1 MSATQP
7 PNQPPSQPPAAARTP
22 AEPAAKSLTG
32 LVAEIHD
39 QGLTGEVVVE
49 VPEGRRRLHFVDG
62 ELHFPSDH
70 PLAASLEPVLEE
82 LRGEEESAGRG
93 SGSGLTRGA
102 GAAKLRAL
110 MTRIAFLLS
119 GWSQQGRA
127 AFRPAE
133 QDTLDLVG
141 PLPTALLL
149 MEWAAAGDEEEL
161 IQRLGGEARWISLT
175 PRRNRSAAAAAR
187 LVDPHA
193 AVLLSRLSSP
203 VSLDDLL
210 RQSASPRSTVL
221 ADVARLQAAGLVE
234 LSDAAPGSAEAEVA
248 PAPRPVAPRER
259 SQTPATRGQPVSAPS
274 TSSRPSPRPTSGAR
288 TAGTG
293 VAPQPASK
301 DVVHRYAEK
310 VGRELESRPLAL
322 DAESHRSRLG
332 DLLSR
337 AAGLTAYELLGVE
350 GTATGAEIHEG
361 FQRLARLVHPSHA
374 DSLALAGGDRPLWFL
389 FEQAVSA
396 YLTLSQPER
405 RRRYDERIQGLAAS
419 GARPAPRKNE
429 RQELAR
435 SYYERAEAL
444 LDAEDFHF
452 AVELLKQAV
461 HTHPRPEYYVLLG
474 RAQAKNPNW
483 LRHAMDSY
491 RKAMDLGAEDS
502 RIALALGRIC
512 EAMEN
517 YEEARRHYESALA
530 KNPVDPDARAGI
542 ARLAGRQE
550 DSEEAPRQRWSIGSL
565 FRKR

>member
-1 MSATQP
+1 MPPSQP
-7 PNQPPSQPPAAARTP
+7 PNQPPSQPPGAARAP
-22 AEPAAKSLTG
+22 AEPTAESLTG
-32 LVAEIHD
+32 LVAQIHD
-39 QGLTGEVVVE
+39 QGLTGEVLVE

-62 ELHFPSDH
+62 ELHFPLDH

-82 LRGEEESAGRG
+82 LSGEQQSAAGG
-93 SGSGLTRGA
+93 AGSGLTRGA

-149 MEWAAAGDEEEL
+149 MEWAASGDEEEL
-161 IQRLGGEARWISLT
+161 IRRLGGESRWVSLT
-175 PRRNRSAAAAAR
+175 RRRSRSAASAAR

-203 VSLDDLL
+203 VALADLL
-210 RQSASPRSTVL
+210 RQSATPRSTVL
-221 ADVARLQAAGLVE
+221 ADVARLEAAGLVE
-234 LSDAAPGSAEAEVA
+234 LSDAAPGSTDPEVA
-248 PAPRPVAPRER
+248 PGTRPVAPRER
-259 SQTPATRGQPVSAPS
+259 SRTPSTRGQAVSARS
-274 TSSRPSPRPTSGAR
+274 TGSRPLPRPTSGSR
-288 TAGTG
+288 TGGTG

-322 DAESHRSRLG
+322 DAGSHRSRLG

-350 GTATGAEIHEG
+350 GTATAAEIHEG

-419 GARPAPRKNE
+419 GGRPVPRKDE
-429 RQELAR
+429 RQDLAR

-461 HTHPRPEYYVLLG
+461 QTHPRPEYYVLLG

-542 ARLAGRQE
+542 ARLASRQE
-550 DSEEAPRQRWSIGSL
+550 ESEEAPRQRWSIGSL